1 MKKFEEFEKIIKIK
15 FKDQKLLKQAF
26 IHRSYLNENPSK
38 EIGHN
43 ERLEFLGDAVLELA
57 TTEYLYKKYPDKTE
71 GDMTG
76 FRASLVNAIMLSET
90 ANEIGMSDFLLLSKG
105 EAKDEGKARQFI
117 MANTFEALVGAIYL
131 DGGFKKA
138 SIFLNA
144 VLFPKLEKIIEE
156 KLWIDAKS
164 LFQEKAQD
172 ALGVTPTYR
181 LIREWGPDHAKTFVV
196 GVYLDNEMIAEGSG
210 FSKQEAEQRA
220 AREGL
225 KAKHWVD

>member
-1 MKKFEEFEKIIKIK
+1 MKDFKKFEKIIDIK
-15 FKDQKLLKQAF
+15 FKNKDILKQAF

-57 TTEYLYKKYPDKTE
+57 TTDYLYKKFPDKTE

-76 FRASLVNAIMLSET
+76 FRAALVNAIILSEV

-105 EAKDEGKARQFI
+105 ETKDQGKARQFI
-117 MANTFEALVGAIYL
+117 LANTFEALVGAIYL
-131 DGGFKKA
+131 DAGFNQA
-138 SIFLNA
+138 SSFLEKF
-144 VLFPKLEKIIEE
+144 LFPRLKKIIDE

-172 ALGVTPTYR
+172 ALEITPIYK

-196 GVYLDNEMIAEGSG
+196 GVYLDNEIIAEGSG
-210 FSKQEAEQRA
+210 FSKQEAEQHA

-225 KAKHWVD
+225 NAKHWVD

>member
-1 MKKFEEFEKIIKIK
+1 
-15 FKDQKLLKQAF
+15 
-26 IHRSYLNENPSK
+26 
-38 EIGHN
+38 
-43 ERLEFLGDAVLELA
+43 
-57 TTEYLYKKYPDKTE
+57 
-71 GDMTG
+71 
-76 FRASLVNAIMLSET
+76 
-90 ANEIGMSDFLLLSKG
+90 
-105 EAKDEGKARQFI
+105 

-138 SIFLNA
+138 SVFLSR

-172 ALGVTPTYR
+172 ALGVTPTYK

-196 GVYLDNEMIAEGSG
+196 GVYLNNEMIAEGSG
-210 FSKQEAEQRA
+210 FSKQEAEQHA

>member
-1 MKKFEEFEKIIKIK
+1 MKNFEKFEKIIKIK
-15 FKDQKLLKQAF
+15 FKDPKLLKQAF

-76 FRASLVNAIMLSET
+76 FRASLVNAVMLSEV

-131 DGGFKKA
+131 DSGFKKA
-138 SIFLNA
+138 SVFLNA
-144 VLFPKLEKIIEE
+144 ALFPKLEKIIEE

-172 ALGVTPTYR
+172 ALGITPTYR
-181 LIREWGPDHAKTFVV
+181 LIREWGPDHIKTFVV

-210 FSKQEAEQRA
+210 FSKQEAEQHA
-220 AREGL
+220 ARGGL